1 MNCKHSG
8 EITICMQKASF
19 FFSFF
24 AICAKRLYQLN
35 AQLSTPGLLWF
46 LCFLKIEDKRKK
58 QKHGILKTKLS
69 YYNDKVA
76 HFEFL
81 SNVIHHDTCLN
92 VTSIC
97 TYAATYGVI
106 LFYQCVSDDVRQRMH
121 QNWSG
126 NRHVLCKQG
135 QSKWWATKLARFWL
149 FSLPQIISR
158 SSTHL

>member
-8 EITICMQKASF
+8 EITMCMQKASL

-35 AQLSTPGLLWF
+35 SQLSTPGLLWF
-46 LCFLKIEDKRKK
+46 VCFLKIEDKRKK
-58 QKHGILKTKLS
+58 QKDGILETKLS

-126 NRHVLCKQG
+126 NRHVLCKQAR
-135 QSKWWATKLARFWL
+135 ATDKQPNLQGFDFLAYPR
-149 FSLPQIISR
+149 
-158 SSTHL
+158 